1 MKLLLENWRQFINER
16 RITNSRGDFTC
27 PEEDKYGSVYYD
39 ADRDNPPTIEEIAKC
54 YVLNDAKVSDRSVS
68 GLNPA
73 LYDTEELIKFRE
85 YDKENLRHLN
95 PDDGFYD
102 ELKADIKENG
112 FKEELII
119 FFGRNGK
126 VKIGEG
132 NHRHQIALDLGIE
145 KIPVRF
151 VFWRY
156 VGGPHPNGKAYKV
169 DVSPEGS
176 NE

>member
-1 MKLLLENWRQFINER
+1 MKTLLENWRQFLNEQ

-39 ADRDNPPTIEEIAKC
+39 VDRDNPPTIEEIAKC
-54 YVLNDAKVSDRSVS
+54 YILNDAKVSERSVS

-85 YDKENLRHLN
+85 YDKENLRALN
-95 PDDGFYD
+95 PDDGSYD

-112 FKEELII
+112 IKEEIII

-126 VKIGEG
+126 VNIGEG
-132 NHRHQIALDLGIE
+132 NHRHQIALELGMD

-151 VFWRY
+151 IFWRNVEGSSPY
-156 VGGPHPNGKAYKV
+156 GKAYKV
-169 DVSPEGS
+169 DVSPEDGD
-176 NE
+176 